1 MVVEWVAI
9 GATVALA
16 GLGGLAKLI
25 QMLAARYF
33 RYIDTRLDSLENKF
47 DAFAKN
53 LYASEFKYRSK
64 DDCALIQGSL
74 EAKLRS
80 EFKECVKDLEE
91 RIDAQIKEI
100 RENVRGIN
108 E

>member
-9 GATVALA
+9 GVTVSLVAF
-16 GLGGLAKLI
+16 GGIAKLI

-64 DDCALIQGSL
+64 DDCALIQGNL
-74 EAKLRS
+74 EMKLRT
-80 EFKECVKDLEE
+80 EFKGSVKDLEE
-91 RIDAQIKEI
+91 RIDAQIKELKEEI
-100 RENVRGIN
+100 RGIN